1 MKAPL
6 VSVICL
12 CYNHQEYIVEAMESV
27 LHQSYSNVELIVVD
41 DASTD
46 GSQEV
51 IRAFCEDK
59 PAIKQVLLDNNLGN
73 CAAFN
78 RGWRLASGKYIID
91 LAADDYLLPK
101 RLAIGVE
108 MLESR
113 GPEFGVHFANVR
125 LVDRRGKMISE
136 HLSSNFYQPVP
147 EGFIFKQLLEKY
159 FINPAGMMIANT
171 VLEDISG
178 YDESLAYEDFDL
190 WVRSSSKFQYCY
202 SPEVLVV
209 KRQLSGSHSSNQYKY
224 GSKMLVSTFKVCE
237 KAYDLCRETDD
248 YRALRRRLKFEM
260 RQSIQSLNLRIA
272 WEFLSLLRKTN
283 KRIREVS

>member
-12 CYNHQEYIVEAMESV
+12 CYNHQEFIVEAIESV

-59 PAIKQVLLDNNLGN
+59 PAVKQVLLDKNLGN

-78 RGWRLASGKYIID
+78 KGWRLASGKYIID
-91 LAADDYLLPK
+91 LAADDYLLPE
-101 RLAIGVE
+101 RLSIGVE
-108 MLESR
+108 MLEAR
-113 GPEFGVHFANVR
+113 DPEFGVHFANVR
-125 LVDRRGKMISE
+125 LVDRQGKMIEE

-147 EGFIFKQLLEKY
+147 EGFVFKQLLEKY
-159 FINPAGMMIANT
+159 FINPAGMMIANA
-171 VLEDISG
+171 VLEDMSG

-209 KRQLSGSHSSNQYKY
+209 KRQLSGSHSSNQYKF
-224 GSKMLVSTFKVCE
+224 GSKMLASTFKVCE
-237 KAYDLCRETDD
+237 KAYDLCRDRDD
-248 YRALRRRLKFEM
+248 YKALRRRLDYEM
-260 RQSIQSLNLRIA
+260 RKSLQSLNLRIA
-272 WEFLSLLRKTN
+272 RQFLSLLKKTSM
-283 KRIREVS
+283 RIREVS